1 MAKKTFRTFLKMS
14 TTMQQVLLIQT
25 MFMTGESIPTQD
37 KRVYTPQRPKQRRTR
52 QFKRASKNPAR
63 SNRHLFT
70 MKDMRA

>member
-37 KRVYTPQRPKQRRTR
+37 KRVYTPQRPKQRRTC
-52 QFKRASKNPAR
+52 Q
-63 SNRHLFT
+63 
-70 MKDMRA
+70 